1 MTDPSKKSTRDQ
13 IVANLGRDLKSI
25 SDRYDELNRVV
36 TESYR
41 DDLKREV
48 IAGREVTDDQLRLAK
63 TTRHDLEMEIK
74 LDKIQEDPEKY
85 YREARKKALAEE
97 WREEREALIRPF
109 KKLLDWILRRG

>member
-1 MTDPSKKSTRDQ
+1 MLSGEGKSTRDQ
-13 IVANLGRDLKSI
+13 IVTNLGFDLKSI
-25 SDRYDELNRVV
+25 SDRYAELNRVV

-74 LDKIQEDPEKY
+74 LDKIREDPEKY
-85 YREARKKALAEE
+85 YQQARKDIARED
-97 WREEREALIRPF
+97 REEMFRPF
-109 KKLLDWILRRG
+109 RKLLDWILRRR

>member
-1 MTDPSKKSTRDQ
+1 MLSGEGKSTRDQ
-13 IVANLGRDLKSI
+13 IGFDLKSI
-25 SDRYDELNRVV
+25 SDRYAELNRAV

-74 LDKIQEDPEKY
+74 LDKIREDPEKY
-85 YREARKKALAEE
+85 YQEARKKAHRDIVQED
-97 WREEREALIRPF
+97 REVFLRPF
-109 KKLLDWILRRG
+109 KMALDWILRRR

>member
-13 IVANLGRDLKSI
+13 IVTNLGFDLKSI
-25 SDRYDELNRVV
+25 SDRYDELNHVV

-48 IAGREVTDDQLRLAK
+48 IAGREVTGDQLRLAK

-74 LDKIQEDPEKY
+74 LDKIREDPEKY
-85 YREARKKALAEE
+85 FQESRKKARAEVDKE
-97 WREEREALIRPF
+97 MRDEALRPF
-109 KKLLDWILRRG
+109 KTALDWILRRR

>member
-1 MTDPSKKSTRDQ
+1 MTNPSEKSTRDQ
-13 IVANLGRDLKSI
+13 IVTNLGFDLKSI

-48 IAGREVTDDQLRLAK
+48 IAGREVSDDQLRLAR

-74 LDKIQEDPEKY
+74 LDKIREDPEKY
-85 YREARKKALAEE
+85 YQEARKKAYKDIV
-97 WREEREALIRPF
+97 REDREVFLRPF
-109 KKLLDWILRRG
+109 KKALDWILRRR